1 MIVKKIPILQGFPDF
16 DTVKK
21 LSKIHEKKDV
31 SSPVFYDI
39 ETTGLSRYSTF
50 LYLIG
55 AVTCEKEQWVLT
67 QWMAENPQEEP
78 LILKEFYDFM
88 QNCSCT
94 VQYNGNRFDQ
104 PYLEERYRINGLA
117 SPFHGIPSLDLYQE
131 LKICQSLLGLSRM
144 KQPDLEAFLKTDK
157 RRYCDGGQCVH
168 LYKMYSKNRDSKLAD
183 TVLGHNFEDLM
194 GLGSIIT
201 MLGYTALF
209 YGAYKPENAE
219 FHESSLLFTARLPS
233 ALPENISCGND
244 LFQLTAGCR
253 ELKLRIPV
261 KEGRIRQYYENY
273 KDYDYLP
280 EEDMAIS
287 HFLSRYMDKSLR
299 IPATRETCYTWI
311 ACSGEFL
318 ADKEKQAQYLRHSL
332 PCFLKQIK

>member
-1 MIVKKIPILQGFPDF
+1 MIVKKMPILQGFPDL

-55 AVTCEKEQWVLT
+55 AVTYEKGQWVLT
-67 QWMAENPQEEP
+67 QWMAENSQEEP
-78 LILKEFYDFM
+78 LILSELYNLM

-94 VQYNGNRFDQ
+94 IQYNGNRFDQ
-104 PYLEERYRINGLA
+104 PYLEERYRKHGLA
-117 SPFHGIPSLDLYQE
+117 SPFHRIPSLDLYQE

-144 KQPDLEAFLKTDK
+144 KQPDLEAFLGSDN

-168 LYKMYSKNRDSKLAD
+168 LYKKYSENGDENLAD

-194 GLGSIIT
+194 GLGSIIS
-201 MLGYTALF
+201 MLGYTAFF
-209 YGAYKPENAE
+209 YGAYMPENAE
-219 FHESSLLFTARLPS
+219 IHGNSLLLTAGLPS

-244 LFQLTAGCR
+244 LFHLTACR
-253 ELKLRIPV
+253 REMKLRIPV
-261 KEGRIRQYYENY
+261 IEGRIRQYYENY

-287 HFLSRYMDKSLR
+287 RLLSRYMDKSLR
-299 IPATRETCYTWI
+299 IPATRENCYTWVV
-311 ACSGEFL
+311 CSDGFL
-318 ADKEKQAQYLRHSL
+318 SDKEKQAQYLHHSL